1 LRANS
6 PFHLSRIQD
15 RGPGNISTCSKAA
28 SLAPD
33 FQETTMI
40 KMSKFALVAALVAV
54 SVASPALAQ
63 SFNPRD
69 GTGNVM
75 PLQYQTDGGRTAWT
89 GEPGKQQVNAQVA
102 ARKNNA
108 SQIAAH
114 QGRSLERVA
123 GHRTVHHG
131 AA

>member
-1 LRANS
+1 
-6 PFHLSRIQD
+6 
-15 RGPGNISTCSKAA
+15 
-28 SLAPD
+28 
-33 FQETTMI
+33 MI
-40 KMSKFALVAALVAV
+40 KMSKLALTAALVAV

-89 GEPGKQQVNAQVA
+89 AEPGKQQANTQFAVRKNNTAQVA
-102 ARKNNA
+102 ARQ
-108 SQIAAH
+108 SH
-114 QGRSLERVA
+114 SLQHIA
-123 GHRTVHHG
+123 GHRAAHHG